1 MGNELRTKKIVTRDE
16 LKTHKDLDV
25 WNKAMNFTEQ
35 LYLLTNTFPK
45 EEQFGLTSQIRRSAV
60 SIPSNIA
67 EGAARNSD
75 KEFLQFLYIS
85 LGSLAEVET
94 QLLLAKRLKFF
105 AEDSCFDSL
114 DAIRKMLI
122 GLIKFVRR
130 KIYE

>member
-1 MGNELRTKKIVTRDE
+1 MGHELKTKKAVTRDE

-25 WNKAMNFTEQ
+25 WNKAMDFTEQ
-35 LYLLTNTFPK
+35 LYVLTKTFPK

-94 QLLLAKRLKFF
+94 QLLLAKRLNYF

>member
-1 MGNELRTKKIVTRDE
+1 MSNELKNGNF
-16 LKTHKDLDV
+16 KTHKDLDV
-25 WNKAMNFTEQ
+25 WKNAMDLVEKTYV
-35 LYLLTNTFPK
+35 LSGKFPRN
-45 EEQFGLTSQIRRSAV
+45 EQFGLTSQLRRAVV

-94 QLLLAKRLKFF
+94 QLLLAKRLQFF
-105 AEDSCFDSL
+105 TEDSCFDSL

-130 KIYE
+130 KIYA

>member
-1 MGNELRTKKIVTRDE
+1 MRDE

-25 WNKAMNFTEQ
+25 WNKAMDFAEQ
-35 LYLLTNTFPK
+35 LYVLTKTFPK

-105 AEDSCFDSL
+105 TEDACFDSL